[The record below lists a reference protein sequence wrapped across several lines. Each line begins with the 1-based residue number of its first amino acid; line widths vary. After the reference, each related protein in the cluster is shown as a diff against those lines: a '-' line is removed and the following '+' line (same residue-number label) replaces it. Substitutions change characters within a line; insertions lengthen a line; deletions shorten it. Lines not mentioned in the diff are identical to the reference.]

1 VIQSEPKADLAQA
14 KRQIESVVVVANFA
28 VGLLLTFGGLIL
40 AMYWRVELGHVSRL
54 RAYYLYTGWAFGTL
68 QILAGTAMRGRWPTR
83 WILELLPL
91 AVPVVSSQYF
101 LLHFVRQL

>member
-1 VIQSEPKADLAQA
+1 VIQAEPDLERA
-14 KRQIESVVVVANFA
+14 KRQIERVVGVANLTI
-28 VGLLLTFGGLIL
+28 GLLLTFGGLLL
-40 AMYWRVELGHVSRL
+40 AMYWRAEVGHVSRL

-68 QILAGTAMRGRWPTR
+68 QILAGTAMRGRWPSR

-101 LLHFVRQL
+101 LLHFIRQL

>member
-1 VIQSEPKADLAQA
+1 MQVE
-14 KRQIESVVVVANFA
+14 RVVGWANLL
-28 VGLLLTFGGLIL
+28 VGLALTFGGLGL
-40 AMYWRVELGHVSRL
+40 AIYWRAEVGHLSRL

-83 WILELLPL
+83 WILEMLPL

-101 LLHFVRQL
+101 LYHFIFRQL

>member
-1 VIQSEPKADLAQA
+1 MQAEQDLDQA
-14 KRQIESVVVVANFA
+14 KRQIERAVGVANFA
-28 VGLLLTFGGLIL
+28 VGVLLTFGGLVL
-40 AMYWRVELGHVSRL
+40 ALYWRIDAGHVSRL

-68 QILAGTAMRGRWPTR
+68 QILAGTAMHGRWPTR

-101 LLHFVRQL
+101 LLHFIRQL

>member
-1 VIQSEPKADLAQA
+1 VTHVQPDLEET
-14 KRQIESVVVVANFA
+14 KRQIERIVGVANII
-28 VGLLLTFGGLIL
+28 VGLGLTFGGLLL
-40 AMYWRVELGHVSRL
+40 AAYWRVELGHVSRL

-101 LLHFVRQL
+101 LLHFIRQL

>member
-1 VIQSEPKADLAQA
+1 MIQAEQDLERA
-14 KRQIESVVVVANFA
+14 KRQIERLVGAANFA
-28 VGLLLTFGGLIL
+28 VGLLLTFGGLLL
-40 AMYWRVELGHVSRL
+40 ALYWHAEAGHVSRL

-83 WILELLPL
+83 WILELVPL

-101 LLHFVRQL
+101 LLHFIRQL